1 MQLPTRRKQHV
12 SRAYLG
18 ASQAQSRARNAHASR
33 PLLLKLRQAPVD
45 ITVDKGTGFIPEKAQ
60 QNQHFK
66 YHRALSNSYRAVN
79 KPLTVNLKSGP
90 PKAGRSAAIVT
101 AVWNM
106 HRSGAACSLNVT
118 SIGICLSRQ
127 QLRIDRNRAFFVAE
141 CAAAVDSPGMR
152 DYSETTFGMLAA
164 HEPGVFP
171 GNS

>member
-1 MQLPTRRKQHV
+1 VRQT
-12 SRAYLG
+12 
-18 ASQAQSRARNAHASR
+18 AQPGHRLS
-33 PLLLKLRQAPVD
+33 LKLRQAPVD
-45 ITVDKGTGFIPEKAQ
+45 ITVDKGTGCVGEKAQ

-66 YHRALSNSYRAVN
+66 YHRAASNSYCAVN
-79 KPLTVNLKSGP
+79 KLLAAKRKPSP
-90 PKAGRSAAIVT
+90 PSAGRSDGIVT

-127 QLRIDRNRAFFVAE
+127 HVRIYRKQPFFAAE

-171 GNS
+171 GTS